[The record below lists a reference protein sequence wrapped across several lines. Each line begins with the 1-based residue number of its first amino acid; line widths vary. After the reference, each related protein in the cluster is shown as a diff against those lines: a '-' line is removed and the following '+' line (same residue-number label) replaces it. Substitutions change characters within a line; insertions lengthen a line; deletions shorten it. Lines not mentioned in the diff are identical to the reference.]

1 MRKKKQREMKF
12 SYNRRGDNVKVE
24 IRDETYRL
32 LYRSKFNIV
41 DENAIYDLMKA
52 IEGMGGISINNL
64 IKRKNKDLDRVWC
77 ELISDVN
84 KEDIAEFEKFT
95 RKISEIDKTKRQIYQ
110 EELYHLLMDK
120 EKFLRIL
127 QNKQG
132 KGVSY
137 IDEEEDDFD

>member
-52 IEGMGGISINNL
+52 IEGMGGVSINQI
-64 IKRKNKDLDRVWC
+64 IKRKN
-77 ELISDVN
+77 S
-84 KEDIAEFEKFT
+84 EKGF
-95 RKISEIDKTKRQIYQ
+95 
-110 EELYHLLMDK
+110 
-120 EKFLRIL
+120 F
-127 QNKQG
+127 
-132 KGVSY
+132 
-137 IDEEEDDFD
+137 

>member
-52 IEGMGGISINNL
+52 IEGMGGVSINNL
-64 IKRKNKDLDRVWC
+64 IKRKNKD
-77 ELISDVN
+77 
-84 KEDIAEFEKFT
+84 
-95 RKISEIDKTKRQIYQ
+95 
-110 EELYHLLMDK
+110 
-120 EKFLRIL
+120 
-127 QNKQG
+127 
-132 KGVSY
+132 KG
-137 IDEEEDDFD
+137 FF

>member
-64 IKRKNKDLDRVWC
+64 IKRKNKD
-77 ELISDVN
+77 
-84 KEDIAEFEKFT
+84 
-95 RKISEIDKTKRQIYQ
+95 
-110 EELYHLLMDK
+110 
-120 EKFLRIL
+120 
-127 QNKQG
+127 
-132 KGVSY
+132 KG
-137 IDEEEDDFD
+137 FF

>member
-52 IEGMGGISINNL
+52 IEGMGGVSINRL
-64 IKRKNKDLDRVWC
+64 IKRKNKD
-77 ELISDVN
+77 
-84 KEDIAEFEKFT
+84 
-95 RKISEIDKTKRQIYQ
+95 
-110 EELYHLLMDK
+110 
-120 EKFLRIL
+120 
-127 QNKQG
+127 
-132 KGVSY
+132 KG
-137 IDEEEDDFD
+137 FF